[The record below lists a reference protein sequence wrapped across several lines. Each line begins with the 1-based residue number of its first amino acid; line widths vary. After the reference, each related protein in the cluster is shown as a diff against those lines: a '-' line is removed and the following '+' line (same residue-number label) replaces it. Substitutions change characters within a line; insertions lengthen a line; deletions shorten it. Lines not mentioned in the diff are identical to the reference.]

1 MMLAST
7 LMFKVLSGAASDKL
21 RYGMLYKIGAQ
32 ARVLKASLRKEI
44 GVLFLVPALL
54 GAIDVL
60 FGLQFFKVLLPNPYN
75 QIWIPFVIFFI
86 LYLVYYLITVK
97 LYEGLVIED

>member
-21 RYGMLYKIGAQ
+21 RYEMLHKIGAQ

-44 GVLFLVPALL
+44 GVLFLAPALL

-60 FGLQFFKVLLPNPYN
+60 
-75 QIWIPFVIFFI
+75 
-86 LYLVYYLITVK
+86 LVSSSLSCCCQTHTARSGFP
-97 LYEGLVIED
+97 L